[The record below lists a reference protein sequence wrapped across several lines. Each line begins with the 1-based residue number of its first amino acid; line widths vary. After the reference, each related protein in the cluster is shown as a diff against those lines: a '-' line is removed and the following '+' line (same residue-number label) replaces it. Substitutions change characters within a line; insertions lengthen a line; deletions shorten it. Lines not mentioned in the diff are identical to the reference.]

1 MRFNISNKLIFIDSF
16 QFISSRL
23 DILVKTLGKRILS
36 TVLES
41 RI

>member
-16 QFISSRL
+16 QFISSLL
-23 DILVKTLGKRILS
+23 DILVKTLGKKILS